1 MKSGHWP
8 CAHSVCRASCAFD
21 TVLLLTGSLNPVH
34 SSHVKLAAWSKQQLE
49 AQGLTISA
57 AVFSPSHDG
66 YVQGKLGS
74 EAIPGIHRLA
84 MLELALHS
92 EPSVAQWGFADSYE
106 LDARRFIDFP
116 QVTSDLQTRLDA
128 VLGAGQFTVM
138 YVCGADHALKCGLL
152 DNGVGGRHVAITERP
167 GYRLRSFNPAKCFII
182 PAGADVDV
190 SSTAMRAAAKAQDI
204 DTLHTVHF
212 TLAFCIY
219 SSAWTPRCMGYSF
232 FLSLHTSWPLPVVPP
247 PSDDISSGG
256 ALHARSRTVWNAS
269 LP

>member
-1 MKSGHWP
+1 
-8 CAHSVCRASCAFD
+8 VCLVAISA
-21 TVLLLTGSLNPVH
+21 VLLLTGSLNPVH

-49 AQGLTISA
+49 AQGLTIAA

-74 EAIPGIHRLA
+74 EAILGVHRLA

-92 EPSVAQWGFADSYE
+92 EPTVAGWGFADSYE

-152 DNGVGGRHVAITERP
+152 GNGVGGRHVAITQRP
-167 GYRLRSFNPAKCFII
+167 GYKLHSYNAAKCFII
-182 PAGADVDV
+182 PAGAEVDV
-190 SSTAMRAAAKAQDI
+190 SSTAMRAAAKAQDVA
-204 DTLHTVHF
+204 TLHTVR
-212 TLAFCIY
+212 
-219 SSAWTPRCMGYSF
+219 SS
-232 FLSLHTSWPLPVVPP
+232 LDLHMFSH
-247 PSDDISSGG
+247 
-256 ALHARSRTVWNAS
+256 LHGLTCH
-269 LP
+269 